1 MAVSQLVSAKVR
13 EVVEV
18 AARALNSGASLPYEN
33 FDATVRELEA
43 FSREAFQA
51 KVANDYRSILHK
63 LDRKQRLNEHEL
75 QMLELLI
82 VGGAKYYLKYE
93 NDLDNWRAELGRL
106 VEEMEKVAS
115 SGLDDI
121 DSLLHL
127 EALCRDAKGVL
138 PDVTFY
144 YRENER
150 LNSYRT
156 ATSGSLSAEDQELLA
171 EVLRGMMQSV
181 TM

>member
-18 AARALNSGASLPYEN
+18 AARALNSEASLPYEN
-33 FDATVRELEA
+33 FDATVRELET

-51 KVANDYRSILHK
+51 KVGNDYRSILHK
-63 LDRKQRLNEHEL
+63 LDHKQRLNEHEL

-106 VEEMEKVAS
+106 VEEMEKVES
-115 SGLDDI
+115 GGLDDI

-138 PDVTFY
+138 PDVTYY

-150 LNSYRT
+150 LNNYRT
-156 ATSGSLSAEDQELLA
+156 AISGPLSAEDQELLA
-171 EVLRGMMQSV
+171 EVLRSMMQSV